1 MELTPW
7 LTQCPLVAIL
17 RGVKPEEAVAI
28 GAALERQGVVIVEV
42 PLNSP
47 RPMESIAL
55 LAREFGERLLIG
67 AGTVMTTTQ
76 VTEIAAAGGKLIV
89 TPHADAAIVR
99 TAKLRGLLSVP
110 GFFTPSE
117 AFAMLAAGADGLK
130 LFPSEAASPAVLR
143 ALRAVLP
150 AGTAVLPVGGID
162 ASNMAAWRAAGAAG
176 FGIGSAIYKPGDSP
190 ETVGAKAHALVERRC
205 RPSADAAGLPCAA
218 TVSFARPQTGLR
230 NRSYGEMPM
239 TDPVPFRPLSPG
251 TQPPYDAPAYRGTI
265 KRHPKQKLHPL
276 PQTITEPPGRASREP
291 VFPRWPT

>member
-1 MELTPW
+1 VELKPW
-7 LTQCPLVAIL
+7 LTRCPLVAIL

-47 RPMESIAL
+47 QPMESIAL

-67 AGTVMTTTQ
+67 AGTVMTTAQ
-76 VTEIAAAGGKLIV
+76 VAEIAAAGGKLIV
-89 TPHADAAIVR
+89 TPHADATIVR
-99 TAKLRGLLSVP
+99 AAKQHGLLSVP

-117 AFAMLAAGADGLK
+117 AFAMLAAGADALK

-162 ASNMAAWRAAGAAG
+162 ATNMAAWRAAGAAG

-190 ETVGAKAHALVERRC
+190 ETVGAKAHALV
-205 RPSADAAGLPCAA
+205 AA
-218 TVSFARPQTGLR
+218 TV
-230 NRSYGEMPM
+230 
-239 TDPVPFRPLSPG
+239 
-251 TQPPYDAPAYRGTI
+251 
-265 KRHPKQKLHPL
+265 
-276 PQTITEPPGRASREP
+276 
-291 VFPRWPT
+291 

>member
-7 LTQCPLVAIL
+7 LTRCPLVAIL

-67 AGTVMTTTQ
+67 AGTVMTPAQ
-76 VTEIAAAGGKLIV
+76 VAEIAAAGGKLIV

-99 TAKLRGLLSVP
+99 TAKHHGLLSVP

-150 AGTAVLPVGGID
+150 TGTAVLPVGGID
-162 ASNMAAWRAAGAAG
+162 ATNIAAWRAAGAAG

-190 ETVGAKAHALVERRC
+190 ETVGAKAHALV
-205 RPSADAAGLPCAA
+205 AA
-218 TVSFARPQTGLR
+218 TV
-230 NRSYGEMPM
+230 
-239 TDPVPFRPLSPG
+239 
-251 TQPPYDAPAYRGTI
+251 
-265 KRHPKQKLHPL
+265 
-276 PQTITEPPGRASREP
+276 
-291 VFPRWPT
+291 